1 MLMFNFGGKFYI
13 AFLFTILKKPKLHLV
28 LTNTLKAWIMS
39 KSGLGFGHQLQG
51 LLLRML
57 CFSASDDCT
66 GTRRTKRGT
75 AASTVE
81 QEWSMWICQTHC
93 FLLKAFLFLATIWT
107 WFNSWRGSFLL
118 KVFLFLATIW
128 IWFSSLKGSFCSCP
142 ILIY

>member
-1 MLMFNFGGKFYI
+1 MFNFGGKFYI

-66 GTRRTKRGT
+66 GTRYC
-75 AASTVE
+75 
-81 QEWSMWICQTHC
+81 CQYSRARVKHVNLPNS
-93 FLLKAFLFLATIWT
+93 LLSPESLSVSGYHMDLIQLLERKLSPESLSVSGHHMDLIELLERKLLLLSYINILAQ
-107 WFNSWRGSFLL
+107 
-118 KVFLFLATIW
+118 
-128 IWFSSLKGSFCSCP
+128 
-142 ILIY
+142 